1 MQSNPAEHYAIDAS
15 PVLEASPHRIDEH
28 TVDAEQFALRG
39 SHVVDD
45 CSTTELT
52 RFHGTFSSS
61 MEMYAAAQTVAQYL
75 DGHREWFPRCA
86 QPMKSEP
93 IGETGYALIVGR
105 FGAFGYD
112 VEPKIGLDLLPQQ
125 EGIYRITTVS
135 VPGYAPPGYD
145 VDFQAAL
152 QLIEI
157 EPDLSLFPN
166 KEQALLPNK
175 ITHVEW
181 ELDLQVFL
189 HFPRFIQ
196 ALPKSLVQST
206 GDRLLN
212 QIVRQVSRRLT
223 QKVQED
229 FHTTAG
235 VPFFKKKK
243 GL

>member
-1 MQSNPAEHYAIDAS
+1 MQSNPAEHYSIDAS
-15 PVLEASPHRIDEH
+15 PILEASAHRTEGH
-28 TVDAEQFALRG
+28 SLNAEQLSRRG
-39 SHVVDD
+39 RPTED
-45 CSTTELT
+45 CLSSEPT
-52 RFHGTFSSS
+52 RFHGTFASS
-61 MEMYAAAQTVAQYL
+61 MEMYAEARMVAQYL
-75 DGHREWFPRCA
+75 DEHREWFPRCA
-86 QPMKSEP
+86 HPMQSES
-93 IGETGYALIVGR
+93 IGETGYALTVGR

-112 VEPKIGLDLLPQQ
+112 VEPKVGLDLLPQQ
-125 EGIYRITTVS
+125 AGIYRIATVS
-135 VPGYAPPGYD
+135 VPGYEPPGYD

-152 QLIEI
+152 QLVEI
-157 EPDLSLFPN
+157 EPDRSLFAA
-166 KEQALLPNK
+166 KERAQLPDK

-235 VPFFKKKK
+235 VPFYKKKK

>member
-1 MQSNPAEHYAIDAS
+1 MQSNSAEHHSI
-15 PVLEASPHRIDEH
+15 EASPILEAGSHRIEGLADGSQFSMKGHRALCVE
-28 TVDAEQFALRG
+28 DSLAAEP
-39 SHVVDD
+39 
-45 CSTTELT
+45 T
-52 RFHGTFSSS
+52 RFHGTFASS
-61 MEMYAAAQTVAQYL
+61 MEMYADARTVAQYL

-93 IGETGYALIVGR
+93 IGETGYALTIGR

-112 VEPKIGLDLLPQQ
+112 VEPKIGLDLLPEQQ
-125 EGIYRITTVS
+125 GIYRIATVA
-135 VPGYAPPGYD
+135 VPGYEPPGYD

-157 EPDLSLFPN
+157 EPDRSLFSA
-166 KEQALLPNK
+166 KERSQLPDR

-189 HFPRFIQ
+189 QFPRFIH
-196 ALPKSLVQST
+196 ALPKSIVQST

-229 FHTTAG
+229 FHTTAE
-235 VPFFKKKK
+235 VPFFRKRK
-243 GL
+243 

>member
-1 MQSNPAEHYAIDAS
+1 MQSNSTDHYSIDAS
-15 PVLEASPHRIDEH
+15 SILEVSTDCIEGHSTDP
-28 TVDAEQFALRG
+28 EQFPLRG
-39 SHVVDD
+39 RADED
-45 CSTTELT
+45 CLGTEPT

-61 MEMYAAAQTVAQYL
+61 MEMYAEARTVAQYL
-75 DGHREWFPRCA
+75 DEHREWFPRCA

-93 IGETGYALIVGR
+93 IGNTGYALTVGR

-112 VEPKIGLDLLPQQ
+112 VEPKVGLDLLPQQ
-125 EGIYRITTVS
+125 EGIYRIATIA
-135 VPGYAPPGYD
+135 VPGYEPPGYD

-152 QLIEI
+152 QLVEI
-157 EPDLSLFPN
+157 EPDLSLFPA
-166 KEQALLPNK
+166 KERSRLPKK

-196 ALPKSLVQST
+196 ALPKSIVQST

-235 VPFFKKKK
+235 LPFYKKKK